1 MLEALYTLISIIF
14 READPNLTYA
24 LAPVSL
30 GLMAGSALL
39 KAITGKMQSGIQSD
53 AFRDQAEADALRAD
67 TAIGEADT
75 LIGAAEKRRADYG
88 LGPSFTDLRRM
99 VMEDPTSDYLRREA
113 AKTEAK
119 TLDALRYG
127 GARSLAAGTQS
138 ATQQTLDN
146 LSKVAADEQMRKAQ
160 GLGMVGAQEQRVAEQ
175 KLVDARGDLM
185 LGRGMRAEGLAQ
197 KYGSE
202 DMMRFGDSQKRMG
215 NLQFGSDLL
224 GAGIDIALQTDWGQG
239 KGGGGLKN
247 LFGGGGGGNLDKA
260 AELFG
265 SGGTGG
271 VGGTSGGG
279 GVDFFSGADPYAQID
294 IFGNKENGGRVT
306 AFEEGGELM
315 RDQETPGEFSHK
327 NNPIDIMQD
336 GSKIGEMTGGE
347 GIVSPQDMGEWEQEA
362 AKGDTPLHRKVRAWF
377 RKINQKDNG

>member
-1 MLEALYTLISIIF
+1 MLEALHTLISIIF

-24 LAPVSL
+24 FEPVTM

-39 KAITGKMQSGIQSD
+39 KALTGKMQSGMQSD
-53 AFRDQAEADALRAD
+53 AFRDQAEADALRAK
-67 TAIGEADT
+67 TSIGEADRM
-75 LIGAAEKRRADYG
+75 IEAAERRRADYG

-119 TLDALRYG
+119 NLDALKYG

-146 LSKVAADEQMRKAQ
+146 LSKIAADEQARKAQ
-160 GLGMVGAQEQRVAEQ
+160 GLGVVGAQEQRVAEQ
-175 KLVDARGDLM
+175 KLVDARTDLT

-197 KYGSE
+197 QYGSE
-202 DMMRFGDSQKRMG
+202 DMMRFGDVQKRMG
-215 NLQFGSDLL
+215 NLQFGSDLI
-224 GAGIDIALQTDWGQG
+224 GSGIDIAMQTDWGQG
-239 KGGGGLKN
+239 KGAGGGLKK
-247 LFGGGGGGNLDKA
+247 LFGGGGGGNIEKA

-265 SGGTGG
+265 TGGT
-271 VGGTSGGG
+271 GGTSGGG
-279 GVDFFSGADPYAQID
+279 GVDLFSGADPYAQID
-294 IFGNKENGGRVT
+294 IFGRKENGGRVT
-306 AFEEGGELM
+306 AFKEGGELM

-336 GSKIGEMTGGE
+336 GAKIGEMTGGE

>member
-1 MLEALYTLISIIF
+1 MLEALHTLISIIF

-24 LAPVSL
+24 LEPVTM

-39 KAITGKMQSGIQSD
+39 KAITGKMQSGMQSD
-53 AFRDQAEADALRAD
+53 AFRDQAEADALRAE
-67 TAIGEADT
+67 TAIGEADRM
-75 LIGAAEKRRADYG
+75 IEAAERRRADYG

-119 TLDALRYG
+119 TLDALKYG

-146 LSKVAADEQMRKAQ
+146 LSKIAADEQMRKAQ
-160 GLGMVGAQEQRVAEQ
+160 DLGIVGGQEQRVAEQ
-175 KLVDARGDLM
+175 KLVDARTDLM
-185 LGRGMRAEGLAQ
+185 LGRGLRAEGLAQ

-202 DMMRFGDSQKRMG
+202 DMMRFGDVQKRMG

-224 GAGIDIALQTDWGQG
+224 GAGIDIAMQTDWGQG
-239 KGGGGLKN
+239 KGSGGGLKN
-247 LFGGGGGGNLDKA
+247 LFGGGGGGGNLEWSQRMA
-260 AELFG
+260 SE
-265 SGGTGG
+265 GGT
-271 VGGTSGGG
+271 GGTSGGG
-279 GVDFFSGADPYAQID
+279 GVDFFSGSDPYAQID
-294 IFGNKENGGRVT
+294 IFGRGGRT
-306 AFEEGGELM
+306 FEEGGELM

-336 GSKIGEMTGGE
+336 GAKIGEMTGGE
-347 GIVSPQDMGEWEQEA
+347 GIVSPQDMGDWEQEA
-362 AKGDTPLHRKVRAWF
+362 AKGNTPLHRKIRAWF

>member
-1 MLEALYTLISIIF
+1 MLEALHTLISIIF

-24 LAPVSL
+24 LEPVTM

-39 KAITGKMQSGIQSD
+39 KAITGKMQSGMQSD
-53 AFRDQAEADALRAD
+53 AFRDQAEADALRAE
-67 TAIGEADT
+67 TAIGEADRM
-75 LIGAAEKRRADYG
+75 IEAAERRRADYG

-119 TLDALRYG
+119 TLDALKYG

-146 LSKVAADEQMRKAQ
+146 LSKIAADEQMRKAQ
-160 GLGMVGAQEQRVAEQ
+160 GLGIVGGQEQRVAEQ
-175 KLVDARGDLM
+175 KLVDARTDLM
-185 LGRGMRAEGLAQ
+185 LGRGLRAEGLAQ

-202 DMMRFGDSQKRMG
+202 DMMRFGDVQKRMG

-224 GAGIDIALQTDWGQG
+224 GAGIDIAMQTDWGQG
-239 KGGGGLKN
+239 KGSGGGLKN
-247 LFGGGGGGNLDKA
+247 LFGGGGGGGNLEWSQRMA
-260 AELFG
+260 SE
-265 SGGTGG
+265 GGT
-271 VGGTSGGG
+271 GGTSGGG
-279 GVDFFSGADPYAQID
+279 GVDFFSGSDPYAQID
-294 IFGNKENGGRVT
+294 IFGRGGRT
-306 AFEEGGELM
+306 FEEGGELM

-336 GSKIGEMTGGE
+336 GAKIGEMTGGE
-347 GIVSPQDMGEWEQEA
+347 GIVSPQDMGDWEQEA
-362 AKGDTPLHRKVRAWF
+362 AKGNTPLHRKIRAWF